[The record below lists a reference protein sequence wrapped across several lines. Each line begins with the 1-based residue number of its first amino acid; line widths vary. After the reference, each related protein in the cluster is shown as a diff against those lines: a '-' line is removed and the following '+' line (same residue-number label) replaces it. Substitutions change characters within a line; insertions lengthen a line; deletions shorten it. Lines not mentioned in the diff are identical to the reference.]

1 MKPEWLFTCARVVVF
16 SFWSQWV
23 AVDSISSER
32 KIAGEANKAHFE
44 QWTDK
49 QTQQIWAAELEMWP
63 AVAVWKTMCHAEP
76 YTLALICHAPLLWS
90 EKDAKGGADVLLL
103 APAPLH
109 KAAHGCSCNGTG
121 SVWGD
126 LCRDHITSYPE
137 AWHSVSLIQP
147 HIFSADYSA
156 LMRMK
161 K

>member
-1 MKPEWLFTCARVVVF
+1 M
-16 SFWSQWV
+16 

-109 KAAHGCSCNGTG
+109 KAAHSCSCNGTG
-121 SVWGD
+121 SV
-126 LCRDHITSYPE
+126 
-137 AWHSVSLIQP
+137 
-147 HIFSADYSA
+147 
-156 LMRMK
+156 
-161 K
+161 